1 MPTLTFLVFLWIF
14 LGYISS
20 FVRRLHDLDLSGW
33 WIGIPI
39 ILYQSHILGF
49 VFINYNF
56 LAIIGL
62 YILGLVIYCCK
73 KGTDSTNKYGPIQTQ
88 SFEFFESIK
97 KCLFSPSIVDFKS
110 RARRSEFW
118 WIVLAYFIINFIL
131 SFLDPSF
138 MGQSNMQN
146 YYKGTSY

>member
-1 MPTLTFLVFLWIF
+1 MPTLTFLIFLWIF

-56 LAIIGL
+56 LAIIAL

-97 KCLFSPSIVDFKS
+97 KCPED
-110 RARRSEFW
+110 R
-118 WIVLAYFIINFIL
+118 IIYSVRQFLIPKFQAAAKEPFLLLIIL
-131 SFLDPSF
+131 
-138 MGQSNMQN
+138 QSLN
-146 YYKGTSY
+146 K

>member
-1 MPTLTFLVFLWIF
+1 MPTLTFLIFLWIF

-88 SFEFFESIK
+88 CFEFFESIK
-97 KCLFSPSIVDFKS
+97 KCLF
-110 RARRSEFW
+110 
-118 WIVLAYFIINFIL
+118 
-131 SFLDPSF
+131 
-138 MGQSNMQN
+138 
-146 YYKGTSY
+146 